1 MFTREILDRHVD
13 IIPDNLSKKEL
24 NKISG
29 QNGRVL
35 TPLMTRDAT
44 YNWHLRK
51 QLKNALQNGL
61 IHPGDSEELNRW
73 ITDNNIQFHK
83 PTIRERLFI

>member
-1 MFTREILDRHVD
+1 
-13 IIPDNLSKKEL
+13 
-24 NKISG
+24 
-29 QNGRVL
+29 
-35 TPLMTRDAT
+35 MTRDAT

-51 QLKNALQNGL
+51 QLKNAMQNGL